1 MHSKTEAV
9 TKVLIKTPG
18 PNGFAAESYQT
29 ENPFLLKVFQEGEGI
44 LLNAHHRA
52 SGINTKANQDTATKH
67 DRTKSTI

>member
-18 PNGFAAESYQT
+18 PNAFAAESYQT

-52 SGINTKANQDTATKH
+52 SGINTKS
-67 DRTKSTI
+67 KSGHRNKA